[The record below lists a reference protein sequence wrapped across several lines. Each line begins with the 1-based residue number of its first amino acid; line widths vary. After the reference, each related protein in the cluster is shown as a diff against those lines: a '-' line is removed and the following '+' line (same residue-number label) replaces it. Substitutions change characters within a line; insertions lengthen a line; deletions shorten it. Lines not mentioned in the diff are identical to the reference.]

1 MELVLD
7 SFESFVGVN
16 FWTMIFAW
24 INLLILYIVLRKL
37 LFKPVKN
44 MIDSRQKEIDDM
56 YSEAQSSLD
65 SAKLMEA
72 EYESKLEGA
81 KAESEEILRSAVR
94 RAELRE
100 EEILK
105 EANAK
110 ARRTLERADEQV
122 ELEIIRLRNSE
133 LVKLAKKEEQIR
145 NRRRQY
151 MYSLRTYERRGRELA
166 ASGLT
171 LEMLEADY
179 TDCDD
184 ND

>member
-1 MELVLD
+1 MK
-7 SFESFVGVN
+7 
-16 FWTMIFAW
+16 A
-24 INLLILYIVLRKL
+24 
-37 LFKPVKN
+37 
-44 MIDSRQKEIDDM
+44 KEF
-56 YSEAQSSLD
+56 L
-65 SAKLMEA
+65 
-72 EYESKLEGA
+72 
-81 KAESEEILRSAVR
+81 
-94 RAELRE
+94 
-100 EEILK
+100 
-105 EANAK
+105 
-110 ARRTLERADEQV
+110 TDEQV